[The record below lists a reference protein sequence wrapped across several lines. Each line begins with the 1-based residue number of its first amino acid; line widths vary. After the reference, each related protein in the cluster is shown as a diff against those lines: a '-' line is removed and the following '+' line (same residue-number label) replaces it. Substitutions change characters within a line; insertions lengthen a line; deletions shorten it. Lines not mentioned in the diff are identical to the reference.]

1 MPFFLINVT
10 LPVPL
15 RRFFDYL
22 PREDD
27 SATDFEPGMRVRVS
41 FGNQKLHGI
50 VLGTSAQ
57 TDVPSN
63 KLKPILERLDDTPLL
78 NSTDLELCQWLA
90 KYYHHS
96 IGEVLEHFLP
106 VLLRQGADLS
116 EADERVWQTLN
127 ASPEKKLG
135 SKQETL

>member
-1 MPFFLINVT
+1 MPFFVINVV

-22 PREDD
+22 PREQDT
-27 SATDFEPGMRVRVS
+27 AADFQPGMRVRVS

-50 VLGTSAQ
+50 VLGTSTQ
-57 TDVPSN
+57 TDVPPN

-78 NSTDLELCQWLA
+78 SSSDLELCQWLA

-106 VLLRQGADLS
+106 VLLRQRS
-116 EADERVWQTLN
+116 EEHTSELQSRPHLVC
-127 ASPEKKLG
+127 
-135 SKQETL
+135 